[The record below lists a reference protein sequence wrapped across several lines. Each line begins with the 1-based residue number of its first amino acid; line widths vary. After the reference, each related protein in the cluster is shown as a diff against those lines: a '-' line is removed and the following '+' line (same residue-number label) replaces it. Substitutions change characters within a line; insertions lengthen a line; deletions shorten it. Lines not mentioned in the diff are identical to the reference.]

1 MLSPCGRGEHL
12 RIIIAARSHTT
23 VYRYNR
29 ADLLRILRLTARQ
42 LAAWEKAELVAAR
55 ENYSFSDLVQVKK
68 IRDLCAFKVRPETI
82 RQSLAAMQKQ
92 VSGMTNPLLEAGTFT
107 AGHRIAFRH
116 QGTLVEPIAGQFM
129 FDFNPATRLVT
140 RPLHSDAQKDA
151 RNNSSPETVS
161 DPDVAELFSHAIAL
175 EDDPNNQLQ
184 AVALYERVLELDPD
198 HAAARINL
206 GTLNYNRQNYV
217 AAEEHYRSA
226 IKIDPRY
233 ALAYFDLGNVLD
245 ETGRVAEAVKT
256 YSTAL
261 QLAPTYADAH
271 YNLALAYEKL
281 KQPRNA
287 LRHWRAYVKLDT
299 AGPWAVHARNQIQ
312 RILQSDGLKLLQGGK
327 RK

>member
-1 MLSPCGRGEHL
+1 M
-12 RIIIAARSHTT
+12 
-23 VYRYNR
+23 YRYSR

-42 LAAWEKAELVAAR
+42 LAAWEKANLVTVGEA
-55 ENYSFSDLVQVKK
+55 YSFSDLAQVKK
-68 IRDLCAFKVRPETI
+68 IRDLCALKVRPAII

-92 VSGMTNPLLEAGTFT
+92 VSGMKNPLLEAGAFT

-116 QGTLVEPIAGQFM
+116 QGMLVEPIAGQFM
-129 FDFNPATRLVT
+129 FDFTPANRVITSTVVEARVQQAQ
-140 RPLHSDAQKDA
+140 PDAD
-151 RNNSSPETVS
+151 RDDDIS
-161 DPDVAELFSHAIAL
+161 ELFGRAIAL

-184 AVALYERVLELDPD
+184 AIALYERVLELDPD
-198 HAAARINL
+198 HAAAHINL
-206 GTLNYNRQNYV
+206 GTLNYNRQNFT
-217 AAEEHYRSA
+217 AAEEHYRNA

-245 ETGRVAEAVKT
+245 ETGRVSEAVKT
-256 YSTAL
+256 YTMAL

-287 LRHWRAYVKLDT
+287 LRHWRAYVKLDN

-312 RILQSDGLKLLQGGK
+312 RILQADGLKLVQGGK
-327 RK
+327 RT